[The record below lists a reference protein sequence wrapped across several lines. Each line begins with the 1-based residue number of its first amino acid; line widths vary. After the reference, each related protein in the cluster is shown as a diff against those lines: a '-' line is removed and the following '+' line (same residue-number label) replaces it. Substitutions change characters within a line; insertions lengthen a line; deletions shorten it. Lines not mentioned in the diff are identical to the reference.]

1 MTVATTP
8 PPVPDW
14 PSAEEGASSRRW
26 TRYWP
31 LVLVAVTVLVNLW
44 VLRSERLVVTAVN
57 DQSVHRLLIEWARA
71 NWANGVVPFDGW
83 FPRLSAGLSEFHHYQ
98 VLPHILTGLV
108 ATVVGTD
115 HAVAWTNYLGMALWP
130 VCIYLTVRLFGF
142 SRTTAGLTAAMAP
155 LISSVTLYGF
165 EYGSYTW
172 RGNGMW
178 SQLWGMWL
186 LPLTLALTFR
196 AITRGH
202 RYALAA
208 LFLALTLSCHFLTGL
223 MAIIGMG
230 IWVLLA
236 PREIPRRIGRAAL
249 IGIGGLAGASWLLV
263 PVTTDAAY
271 GISSQYNGGTY
282 FFDSHGRSQV
292 LSWLWRGDL
301 LDFGQDGRF
310 RLPFITVLLGVGLVL
325 AIVRFTK
332 DERLRGLLIYFSLGF
347 AFFAG
352 KDTVGWIT
360 SRLPGSDQ
368 LLLHRFHNMV
378 QISGL
383 LLAGVGASFLAQGLW
398 RWVARSVTARSAG
411 AVDPPAA
418 PPDGEQPAATPNR
431 ARRIV
436 ADLGR
441 NPALAVLSTVV
452 VVAFVAVSYGQA
464 WDERNTYMRLN
475 GAWVDAQRI
484 ADAGPGEDF
493 AALVEEAGTLGGRVY
508 SGSAS
513 ANSPYKILYAP
524 TYMALAHLDA
534 DAIGF
539 TLRTLSLT
547 GDAEVKFNDQLPQ
560 HADLFNIRSMILPT
574 GVEPA
579 PALEASLVRTRGAWN
594 LWSVPTKGY
603 LQAIDTGP
611 AIVATNQ
618 NLGVATTDFM
628 TNGSGADG
636 VYPLIAFAGKPSGPP
651 TRFDGTPL
659 ASPPG
664 TVTVQYDRPADGEFG
679 GRVEMD
685 RDGVVLLKA
694 TYDPR
699 WVATVDG
706 EPVDTQMVAP
716 SFVGVPVPAGEH
728 SVEFRYEPYPY
739 SWPLLAFGALVLIG
753 LAVTPRVL
761 DRRRARRSDT
771 WPRVEA

>member
-14 PSAEEGASSRRW
+14 PSAEEGAASRRW
-26 TRYWP
+26 TAYWP
-31 LVLVAVTVLVNLW
+31 VLLVALTVAVNLW

-83 FPRLSAGLSEFHHYQ
+83 FPRLSAGLPEFHHYQ

-155 LISSVTLYGF
+155 LVSSVTLYGF
-165 EYGSYTW
+165 EYGSYAW

-223 MAIIGMG
+223 MAILGMG

-249 IGIGGLAGASWLLV
+249 VGIGGLAGASWLLV

-292 LSWLWRGDL
+292 FSWLWRGEL
-301 LDFGQDGRF
+301 LDFAQDQRN
-310 RLPFITVLLGVGLVL
+310 RWPFITILLGVGLVL

-332 DERLRGLLIYFSLGF
+332 DERLRGLLIYFALGF

-352 KDTVGWIT
+352 KDTVGWLT

-398 RWVARSVTARSAG
+398 RWVSRSVDTPRGGATTAPFEDIPRPSA
-411 AVDPPAA
+411 
-418 PPDGEQPAATPNR
+418 NR
-431 ARRIV
+431 ARRT
-436 ADLGR
+436 ADALGR
-441 NPALAVLSTVV
+441 NRVLAVLATILVV
-452 VVAFVAVSYGQA
+452 TGIAVACGQA

-475 GAWVDAQRI
+475 GTWVDAQRL
-484 ADAGPGEDF
+484 ADAGPGADF
-493 AALVEEAGTLGGRVY
+493 AALAEEAGTLGGRVY

-513 ANSPYKILYAP
+513 ASSPYKILYAP

-547 GDAEVKFNDQLPQ
+547 GDAEVKFNDQSPQ
-560 HADLFNIRSMILPT
+560 HVDLFNVRAMILPT

-579 PALEASLVRTRGAWN
+579 PALDATLVRTRGAWG
-594 LWSVPTKGY
+594 LWSVPTQGY

-618 NLGVATTDFM
+618 TLGVQTTDFM
-628 TNGSGADG
+628 TNGAGADG

-651 TRFDGTPL
+651 TRFDGTALPT
-659 ASPPG
+659 PPG
-664 TVTVQYDRPADGEFG
+664 TVTVQYDRPADGAFG
-679 GRVEMD
+679 GRVDME
-685 RDGVVLLKA
+685 RAGVVLLKA

-706 EPVDTQMVAP
+706 ERVATQMVAP

-728 SVEFRYEPYPY
+728 AIEFRYEPYPY
-739 SWPLLAFGALVLIG
+739 SWPLLAFGAVVLTA
-753 LAVTPRVL
+753 LAVAPRVL
-761 DRRRARRSDT
+761 DRRRRRRADT
-771 WPRVEA
+771 WPRVDA

>member
-1 MTVATTP
+1 MTVTTTP

-14 PSAEEGASSRRW
+14 PSTEEGASSRRW
-26 TRYWP
+26 TDLWP
-31 LVLVAVTVLVNLW
+31 LLLVAVTVLVNLW

-71 NWANGVVPFDGW
+71 NWAQGVVPFDGW
-83 FPRLSAGLSEFHHYQ
+83 FPRLSAGLPEFHHYQ

-108 ATVVGTD
+108 ATAVGTD

-142 SRTTAGLTAAMAP
+142 SRITAGLTAAMAP
-155 LISSVTLYGF
+155 LVSSVTLYGF
-165 EYGSYTW
+165 EYGSFAW

-230 IWVLLA
+230 IWVLLV

-249 IGIGGLAGASWLLV
+249 VGIGGVAGASWLLV

-292 LSWLWRGDL
+292 FSWLWRGEL
-301 LDFGQDGRF
+301 LDYGQDGRL
-310 RLPFITVLLGVGLVL
+310 RLPLITALLGVGLVL
-325 AIVRFTK
+325 AIVRFAK
-332 DERLRGLLIYFSLGF
+332 DERLRGLLLYFSLGF

-352 KDTVGWIT
+352 KDTVGWLT

-398 RWVARSVTARSAG
+398 RWVTRSVTGG
-411 AVDPPAA
+411 AEGDQEL
-418 PPDGEQPAATPNR
+418 GR
-431 ARRIV
+431 ARFV
-436 ADLGR
+436 GFLGR
-441 NPALAVLSTVV
+441 STVLAVLATVV
-452 VVAFVAVSYGQA
+452 VVGSVAVSYGQA

-493 AALVEEAGTLGGRVY
+493 ASLVDEASTFGGRVY

-524 TYMALAHLDA
+524 TYMSLAHLDA

-560 HADLFNIRSMILPT
+560 HVDLFNVRAMILPT
-574 GVEPA
+574 GVSPA
-579 PALEASLVRTRGAWN
+579 PALDATLVRTAGAWG
-594 LWSVPTKGY
+594 LWSVPTTGY
-603 LQAIDTGP
+603 LEAVDTGP
-611 AIVATNQ
+611 AIAADNQ
-618 NLGVATTDFM
+618 DLGVATTDFM
-628 TNGSGADG
+628 TNGSGVDG
-636 VYPLIAFAGKPSGPP
+636 VFPLIAFAGKPSGPP
-651 TRFDGTPL
+651 TRFDGTAL
-659 ASPPG
+659 TTPPG

-685 RDGVVLLKA
+685 RDGVVMLKA

-706 EPVDTQMVAP
+706 ERVQTQMIAP
-716 SFVGVPVPAGEH
+716 SFIGVPVPAGEH
-728 SVEFRYEPYPY
+728 AVEFRYERYPY
-739 SWPLLAFGALVLIG
+739 SWPLLALGAAVLIG
-753 LAVTPRVL
+753 LAVAPRML

-771 WPRVEA
+771 WPRVDA